1 MRFSVVIL
9 VFVLFFS
16 MIGCQNDAIYEEFKP
31 LSINGWDL
39 HDTLDFQFEIKD
51 ISKKYNLYI
60 NVRHRDLFEY
70 QNFYIKTFTQFPSGR
85 IKEDILSIPLSNEAG
100 EWIGKCT
107 GDVCFY
113 RAPIISRFKF
123 EEPGTYHIRL
133 KHEMRVNDLENMIDV
148 GLKLEEAP
156 KLKIEK
162 EEI

>member
-1 MRFSVVIL
+1 MRFSLVIL

>member
-16 MIGCQNDAIYEEFKP
+16 MIGCQNDAVYEEFKP